1 MRALAAR
8 VKRGGHIMRLLLTD
22 GRGMV
27 FNSCFGGLALA
38 AFMLAAPLTAGA
50 QSASESAN
58 LTPPSES
65 DVEAALQLGDKR
77 LEQGNQLAAL
87 MAYRQGASLARRR
100 SEASGDDLEILY
112 DESLGLEKIA
122 GLFETR
128 RDNLRATMEYQK
140 VLKIRR
146 DLAESDADALKYDY
160 ALSRILYKLGRLRE
174 RREALRGALAAY
186 DEAATVLR
194 SLPEEDQEKVNVLS
208 LLNATLVGG
217 GRVRLHNKD
226 NINALRRYQASVTVA
241 ERLATLKPDD
251 LRWRFERAA
260 AHQRVGYLA
269 SSIDAFDIARIGLEA
284 ATAEYIAL
292 IDAEFRVEQS
302 RNELM
307 FVSIE
312 LGLMETRLDR
322 LPEARPH
329 LLRALGLLN
338 RDSESPQLAK
348 WREEWLPHVEGAL
361 TTITA
366 ALR

>member
-1 MRALAAR
+1 MRLKRTDGRITALNSRVSGAALAAY
-8 VKRGGHIMRLLLTD
+8 LLIAP
-22 GRGMV
+22 
-27 FNSCFGGLALA
+27 SAALA
-38 AFMLAAPLTAGA
+38 
-50 QSASESAN
+50 QSSSEAAN

-87 MAYRQGASLARRR
+87 MAYRQGATLARRR
-100 SEASGDDLEILY
+100 SEASADKPEVLY
-112 DESLGLEKIA
+112 DESLGVEKIA

-128 RDNLRATMEYQK
+128 RDYLRATMEYQK

-146 DLAESDADALKYDY
+146 NLAEGDVDALKYDY
-160 ALSRILYKLGRLRE
+160 ALGRILYKLGRLRE
-174 RREALRGALAAY
+174 RRDSQRGALAAY

-194 SLPEEDQEKVNVLS
+194 GLPPEDQERVNVLS
-208 LLNATLVGG
+208 LLNASLVGG
-217 GRVRLHNKD
+217 GRVRLVNKD
-226 NINALRRYQASVTVA
+226 NVNALRRYQSSVTIA
-241 ERLATLKPDD
+241 EKLVEIKPDE

-269 SSIDAFDIARIGLEA
+269 SAIDAFDIARTGLET

-312 LGLMETRLDR
+312 LGLMETRLKR
-322 LPEARPH
+322 FHEARPH
-329 LLRALGLLN
+329 LLRAMTLLK
-338 RDSESPQLAK
+338 RDSEAAQLDK
-348 WREEWLPHVEGAL
+348 WRKEWLPHIEGAL
-361 TTITA
+361 TDITA